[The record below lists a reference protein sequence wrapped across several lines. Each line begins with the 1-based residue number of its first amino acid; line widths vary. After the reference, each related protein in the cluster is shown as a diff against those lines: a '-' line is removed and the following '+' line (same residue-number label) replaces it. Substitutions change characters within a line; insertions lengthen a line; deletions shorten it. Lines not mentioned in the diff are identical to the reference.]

1 MGGKILPEGDF
12 RLKDLE
18 GVRGFLETLANSV
31 VTGKLGTR
39 ETQAASYIAA
49 TLVKVIES
57 IGLEDRVGAL
67 EAQLKGR
74 LISEDK

>member
-1 MGGKILPEGDF
+1 MGSKILPEGDF
-12 RLKDLE
+12 RLRDLE
-18 GVRGFLETLANSV
+18 GVRAFLETLANSV
-31 VTGKLGTR
+31 VTGRLGAR